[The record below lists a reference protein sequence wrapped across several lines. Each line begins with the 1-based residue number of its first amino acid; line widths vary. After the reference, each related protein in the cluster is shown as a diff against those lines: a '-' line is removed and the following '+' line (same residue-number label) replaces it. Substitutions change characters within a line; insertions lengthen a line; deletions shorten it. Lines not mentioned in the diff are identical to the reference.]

1 MLFLPPILSNCHHS
15 AIVSAC
21 ARCLSLT
28 NKCTLLFIS
37 SPTNSGIFLILVTLR
52 CRD

>member
-37 SPTNSGIFLILVTLR
+37 SPTNSGMDSTLP
-52 CRD
+52 